1 MTANRKRQRMIRLTV
16 CLLPAFAALLQSK
29 RINAISWEFWGGFV
43 CKDGG
48 ARSGNNGEWRMAG
61 EKKHL
66 INAFIFNIFINNPAF
81 HFTPPIAGKHS
92 QRCVSLPGK
101 CGRTGAQRTCKV
113 AFPHSP
119 IRAGAELKMT
129 ERFSLYYPEGK
140 IVIEASPRRI
150 LPFYL
155 RWKEEHGTTKGEAAR
170 RGEAENK
177 S

>member
-1 MTANRKRQRMIRLTV
+1 MIRLAV
-16 CLLPAFAALLQSK
+16 CLLPAAAALRQSK
-29 RINAISWEFWGGFV
+29 GINAISREFWRALYA
-43 CKDGG
+43 KTE
-48 ARSGNNGEWRMAG
+48 AAQWQQWRA

-81 HFTPPIAGKHS
+81 HFTPPHHWETARAH
-92 QRCVSLPGK
+92 VSLPGK

-155 RWKEEHGTTKGEAAR
+155 RWKEEHGTTKGEAA
-170 RGEAENK
+170 GEWGGWGGWKIKAK
-177 S
+177 

>member
-1 MTANRKRQRMIRLTV
+1 
-16 CLLPAFAALLQSK
+16 
-29 RINAISWEFWGGFV
+29 
-43 CKDGG
+43 
-48 ARSGNNGEWRMAG
+48 
-61 EKKHL
+61 
-66 INAFIFNIFINNPAF
+66 
-81 HFTPPIAGKHS
+81 
-92 QRCVSLPGK
+92 
-101 CGRTGAQRTCKV
+101 
-113 AFPHSP
+113 
-119 IRAGAELKMT
+119 MT